1 MKRDTRYY
9 QQHGLLRIF
18 LSYFGPHRRLFLLD
32 MLCALFIGAV
42 DLIFPLI
49 SRRAINTMLPAHAYH
64 TFFVVMG
71 IMAAAYLVR
80 AFFYYIIAYYGHTFG
95 IRVEADI
102 RRDLFRHMQSLGYE
116 FYDHNRTG
124 QLMSRLTTDLF
135 EITGAGAPRP
145 RGPDDLPA
153 DDRRRARRH
162 VHDRV
167 AAGPG
172 RVRHPADPAYRRHHA
187 PPENEQGLARRE
199 EAHGGHQ
206 R

>member
-80 AFFYYIIAYYGHTFG
+80 AFFYYIIAYYGTRSASASRP
-95 IRVEADI
+95 ISAATCSATCRA
-102 RRDLFRHMQSLGYE
+102 SA
-116 FYDHNRTG
+116 
-124 QLMSRLTTDLF
+124 MSSMTT
-135 EITGAGAPRP
+135 TA
-145 RGPDDLPA
+145 
-153 DDRRRARRH
+153 RASS
-162 VHDRV
+162 
-167 AAGPG
+167 
-172 RVRHPADPAYRRHHA
+172 
-187 PPENEQGLARRE
+187 
-199 EAHGGHQ
+199 
-206 R
+206 

>member
-80 AFFYYIIAYYGHTFG
+80 AF
-95 IRVEADI
+95 
-102 RRDLFRHMQSLGYE
+102 L
-116 FYDHNRTG
+116 
-124 QLMSRLTTDLF
+124 
-135 EITGAGAPRP
+135 RP
-145 RGPDDLPA
+145 
-153 DDRRRARRH
+153 H
-162 VHDRV
+162 
-167 AAGPG
+167 
-172 RVRHPADPAYRRHHA
+172 VRHPRGGGY
-187 PPENEQGLARRE
+187 PPRPVPPYAEPRL
-199 EAHGGHQ
+199 
-206 R
+206 

>member
-49 SRRAINTMLPAHAYH
+49 SRRAINTMLPAQAYH

-80 AFFYYIIAYYGHTFG
+80 AFFYH
-95 IRVEADI
+95 
-102 RRDLFRHMQSLGYE
+102 
-116 FYDHNRTG
+116 
-124 QLMSRLTTDLF
+124 RLL
-135 EITGAGAPRP
+135 RP
-145 RGPDDLPA
+145 
-153 DDRRRARRH
+153 H
-162 VHDRV
+162 
-167 AAGPG
+167 
-172 RVRHPADPAYRRHHA
+172 VRHPR
-187 PPENEQGLARRE
+187 
-199 EAHGGHQ
+199 
-206 R
+206 

>member
-135 EITGAGAPRP
+135 EITELAHHVCHITGMVNLFYISGGKSDLVAVGGISLGSAVYNLPLGQLALQ
-145 RGPDDLPA
+145 GPT
-153 DDRRRARRH
+153 
-162 VHDRV
+162 
-167 AAGPG
+167 
-172 RVRHPADPAYRRHHA
+172 
-187 PPENEQGLARRE
+187 
-199 EAHGGHQ
+199 
-206 R
+206 

>member
-135 EITGAGAPRP
+135 EITELAHHGPEDLMISLLTIVGALAVMFTIEWR
-145 RGPDDLPA
+145 LA
-153 DDRRRARRH
+153 L
-162 VHDRV
+162 
-167 AAGPG
+167 
-172 RVRHPADPAYRRHHA
+172 VRHPADPAYRRHHA

>member
-80 AFFYYIIAYYGHTFG
+80 ALLLYH
-95 IRVEADI
+95 
-102 RRDLFRHMQSLGYE
+102 
-116 FYDHNRTG
+116 
-124 QLMSRLTTDLF
+124 RLL
-135 EITGAGAPRP
+135 RP
-145 RGPDDLPA
+145 
-153 DDRRRARRH
+153 H
-162 VHDRV
+162 
-167 AAGPG
+167 
-172 RVRHPADPAYRRHHA
+172 VRHPR
-187 PPENEQGLARRE
+187 
-199 EAHGGHQ
+199 
-206 R
+206 